1 MNYLFSVII
10 RVVAF
15 LSRFYPRK
23 NWKNGDRLRILLSG
37 YNGTRNTGADA
48 RVQEIIRQLHL
59 LFGKDIDIGLVVK
72 SKAAFAE
79 YTEEYTE
86 TVRLIEVRP
95 ALIVL
100 DVLHEC
106 SRYHMAILCEGSTLK
121 SKFANALTLLYCL
134 VAGIMRSQNK
144 PCLAYGSEAGDM
156 DAYVRNVAAS
166 LCRDTYFIART
177 QNSLDIIR
185 RLGLIGHVG
194 TDTAWSFPVR
204 RDLKQLFRNEWKAL
218 GWDPSTRVVGI
229 APINPFWWPV
239 EISIFKWIRS
249 WFTGNWEDQYALF
262 FYFSSSKERRKQF
275 EHYIS
280 NLAQAVE
287 ELRTKSNVNVVILGM
302 EALDRR
308 ACEQLKERLSFS
320 VPVYLSVDYNT
331 YELTAILNSLS
342 LLITSRYHARGLSMQ
357 SSVPAIAVSMDER
370 LCNVF
375 EELGM
380 RDQSCFGVSD
390 EGLAL
395 RIRDTADR
403 MLEDPEP
410 AEHRIG
416 TQYLEYRKRMGEMG
430 LFLKE
435 FVKQKFPDV
444 KVNSSIS
451 TWQDAVPQ

>member
-1 MNYLFSVII
+1 
-10 RVVAF
+10 
-15 LSRFYPRK
+15 
-23 NWKNGDRLRILLSG
+23 
-37 YNGTRNTGADA
+37 
-48 RVQEIIRQLHL
+48 
-59 LFGKDIDIGLVVK
+59 
-72 SKAAFAE
+72 
-79 YTEEYTE
+79 
-86 TVRLIEVRP
+86 
-95 ALIVL
+95 
-100 DVLHEC
+100 
-106 SRYHMAILCEGSTLK
+106 MAILCEGSTLK

-185 RLGLIGHVG
+185 RLGLSGHVG
-194 TDTAWSFPVR
+194 TDTAWSFPVKG
-204 RDLKQLFRNEWKAL
+204 DLKQSFRSEWKAL
-218 GWDPSTRVVGI
+218 GWDPSTPVVGI

-249 WFTGNWEDQYALF
+249 WFTGNWEDQYAVF
-262 FYFSSSKERRKQF
+262 FYFSSSKDRRKQF
-275 EHYIS
+275 ERYIS

-287 ELRTKSNVNVVILGM
+287 ELRTRRNVNVVILGM

-308 ACEQLKERLSFS
+308 ACEQLKESLSFR
-320 VPVYLSVDYNT
+320 VPMYLSVDFNT

-357 SSVPAIAVSMDER
+357 SGIPAIAVSMDER

-380 RDQSCFGVSD
+380 RDQYCFGVSD

-395 RIRDTADR
+395 RICDTADR

-444 KVNSSIS
+444 KVKSSIS